1 MKTKTSD
8 PKNIRQ
14 KVTLTLPGEI
24 VENLN
29 KIATFNNTRFEDLVY
44 SYIADGIAGDSRTVR
59 RMHFTDN
66 ANKILEKNNI
76 PPKTV
81 DDIFNNLVY

>member
-1 MKTKTSD
+1 MKTQISD
-8 PKNIRQ
+8 QENIRTN
-14 KVTLTLPGEI
+14 VTLTLPGEV

-29 KIATFNNTRFEDLVY
+29 RIAGFHNIRFEDLVY
-44 SYIADGIAGDSRTVR
+44 SYIADGIAGDSRAVK
-59 RMHFTDN
+59 RMHFTEN
-66 ANKILEKNNI
+66 ANEVLKKNNL